1 MNKKLKTLIYVI
13 LIIIEILVSIA
24 INPLT
29 LLFYFVA
36 LNIGRIK
43 FAIGIFIYAILM
55 MFLYITVSS
64 FVHFLESLDE
74 K

>member
-13 LIIIEILVSIA
+13 LIIIEILASIA

-36 LNIGRIK
+36 LNIGSIK

-55 MFLYITVSS
+55 MLLYITVSS

-74 K
+74 E